1 VENTDVEE
9 EISHHLERCLATL
22 LEVENGLSRVVMAAL
37 YEQNIE
43 LIQTIDTWLSHFL
56 QGKSGN
62 GEKPRRRTKHR
73 KSNSKSNDP
82 EPCKNNNRN
91 SKSEDS
97 LLDSEITV
105 ACR

>member
-1 VENTDVEE
+1 
-9 EISHHLERCLATL
+9 
-22 LEVENGLSRVVMAAL
+22 MAAL

-62 GEKPRRRTKHR
+62 GEEPRRRTKHR